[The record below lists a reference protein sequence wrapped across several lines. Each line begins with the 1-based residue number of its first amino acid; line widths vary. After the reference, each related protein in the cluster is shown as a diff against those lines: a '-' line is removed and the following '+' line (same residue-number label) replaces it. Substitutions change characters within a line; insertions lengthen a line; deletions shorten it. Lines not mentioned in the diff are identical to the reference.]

1 MVSLKGF
8 LAENSISRST
18 WYRMEPRPRVVRI
31 GRKILIRVEDAAAW
45 RERLAGVEGFKR
57 DPRAGVAA

>member
-1 MVSLKGF
+1 MTPAMLSLKGF

-18 WYRMEPRPRVVRI
+18 FYRLETKPRVIRM

-45 RERLAGVEGFKR
+45 RERLASGREGE
-57 DPRAGVAA
+57 

>member
-8 LAENSISRST
+8 LAENSISRS
-18 WYRMEPRPRVVRI
+18 REPRPRVVRI
-31 GRKILIRVEDAAAW
+31 GRKILIRAEDAAAW

>member
-18 WYRMEPRPRVVRI
+18 FYRMEPKPRVIRV

-45 RERLAGVEGFKR
+45 RERLASGREGE
-57 DPRAGVAA
+57 